1 MLESLRTIVYNIM
14 DDRCKIYELP
24 PDMAVV
30 AAFQECE
37 HVDGSVESRLLGDYP
52 QCKEYHRGFACGDWI
67 AFKKERADV
76 NAL

>member
-1 MLESLRTIVYNIM
+1 MAKPPRTIVYNIL
-14 DDRCKIYELP
+14 DDRSKVYDLP

-37 HVDGSVESRLLGDYP
+37 FEDGGIADRLFSDYP

-67 AFKKERADV
+67 AFKEGPD
-76 NAL
+76 